1 MSHARIFPLCRTPFP
16 LQTSS
21 PRQQSFEGPFAST
34 VLCVRLLLFGIKQP
48 IRTLLD
54 KFIVF
59 GETGVMEILKLSLK
73 RAQQMWMQMASM
85 VVVVT
90 LHNYYLVYY
99 TSKAERKASRQKSYK
114 RNLANKHDADNLVSW
129 EQSLTSL
136 LSPKLESFSKTAER
150 L

>member
-21 PRQQSFEGPFAST
+21 PRQQSFEGPFATT

-85 VVVVT
+85 VLVIT
-90 LHNYYLVYY
+90 LHNYYLVYST
-99 TSKAERKASRQKSYK
+99 TSRAQSFEAKELQEESGQQTRCRQSGLMGTISDK
-114 RNLANKHDADNLVSW
+114 LA
-129 EQSLTSL
+129 
-136 LSPKLESFSKTAER
+136 FSKTREF
-150 L
+150 